1 MVEYSQQKHRLVKS
15 LIQVEITADNKDQT
29 FITELTRLHDK
40 SGLTLTKKYQHFVDM
55 RSELETNGYI
65 DLPQLPE

>member
-1 MVEYSQQKHRLVKS
+1 MVEYSQPKHKLVKS

-29 FITELTRLHDK
+29 FITDLTRLHDK
-40 SGLTLTKKYQHFVDM
+40 SGLTLTKKYQNFVDM
-55 RSELETNGYI
+55 RSELEANGYI